1 MRNGMVEPN
10 LRHSYAGTDS
20 AATDLRLTT
29 DDKSG
34 RALQHGHTRWRSYCG
49 ALRLR
54 GGCCGKDAVSLKVAL
69 WAVVIAMA
77 VYGIV
82 LHARGDFA

>member
-1 MRNGMVEPN
+1 VVFS
-10 LRHSYAGTDS
+10 LI
-20 AATDLRLTT
+20 RLTT
-29 DDKSG
+29 DGTSG
-34 RALQHGHTRWRSYCG
+34 GVLQPGHTRWRSYCG
-49 ALRLR
+49 ALRLP

-82 LHARGDFA
+82 LYARGDFA